1 MAKVINEVKVK
12 TGTYMKNGEEKASYQ
27 RIGSII
33 ETKKG
38 PMLKIDSMPV
48 IEGGWSGWAYL
59 FEPRIEGV
67 PAKTTNSGFPD
78 DDLNF

>member
-12 TGTYMKNGEEKASYQ
+12 SGTYMKNGEEKASYQ

-59 FEPRIEGV
+59 FEPRDQVVKNEV
-67 PAKTTNSGFPD
+67 A
-78 DDLNF
+78 DDLEF